1 MSARKR
7 GRGAKAVLVAIA
19 AAGFFGSE
27 QAQAQGLFRGKR
39 EAAPQPA
46 QQPKAAANGD
56 TEEVAQPILTAIP
69 VNPTDP
75 IATVNNE
82 VITRQQLAN
91 ECVARKGKEILD
103 TLIARK
109 LIEQALR
116 GKKLEVTAAE
126 IDQEIDRVANQLGGG
141 IGREAWLRTLD
152 KEKGISPAQYA
163 RDIIYPALALRKLA
177 SPLVQ
182 VTDDDEKLA
191 YEAQY
196 GDKVRVRLI
205 MTDTLRKAQEIW
217 EELRKNPGGFERLA
231 QERSMDSGSRSLGGL
246 LAEPISRH
254 AYPTHISDAAFRQL
268 VDGDPQDKNREK
280 PKDGAISGP
289 IQVAEATWVI
299 LKREEVIPARTGVS
313 LQSEDVRKQMHE
325 MIYEVKLKEA
335 MSNYYVELMKAARI
349 DNRLVGTTK
358 ESHEDAQYAEHEKA
372 DSEVKLMGNQAT
384 LGTKPTTKTP
394 GNVVRSADR
403 KATAP
408 VGAPTDDVLTKQTEA
423 LKQAPVVPAAT
434 GAAAPATSTVK

>member
-7 GRGAKAVLVAIA
+7 GRRARAVLVAIA
-19 AAGFFGSE
+19 AAGFFGS
-27 QAQAQGLFRGKR
+27 QDAHAQGFFGGKR
-39 EAAPQPA
+39 EAAAKPA
-46 QQPKAAANGD
+46 ARPAAVSVKEEPAAKA
-56 TEEVAQPILTAIP
+56 VLTAVP

-82 VITRQQLAN
+82 VITREQLAT
-91 ECVARKGKEILD
+91 ECVARRGKEILE

-116 GKKLEVTAAE
+116 KAKLEVTPAE
-126 IDQEIDRVANQLGGG
+126 VDQEIDRVANQLGGG

-152 KEKGISPAQYA
+152 KEKGISPVQYA

-177 SPLVQ
+177 SPMVQ
-182 VTDDDEKLA
+182 VTEDDERIA
-191 YEAQY
+191 FEAQY

-217 EELRKNPGGFERLA
+217 EELRKSNGQNFERLA
-231 QERSMDSGSRSLGGL
+231 QERSMDTGSRSLGGL

-254 AYPTHISDAAFRQL
+254 AFPTHVSDAAFRQL
-268 VDGDPQDKNREK
+268 VDGDKTDKTAQK

-299 LKREEVIPARTGVS
+299 LKREEVIPAQPGVTLAS
-313 LQSEDVRKQMHE
+313 ADVRKQMHE

-335 MSNYYVELMKAARI
+335 MNEYYVGLVKAALI
-349 DNRLVGTTK
+349 DNRLTGTTK
-358 ESHEDAQYAEHEKA
+358 EANEDAQYAEHAKA
-372 DSEVKLMGNQAT
+372 DEDVKLMGGQANLAT
-384 LGTKPTTKTP
+384 KQKPTTP
-394 GNVVRSADR
+394 GNVVPSKGR
-403 KATAP
+403 KPTAP
-408 VGAPTDDVLTKQTEA
+408 VGAPKDDVLTRQAEA
-423 LKQAPVVPAAT
+423 LKQAPV
-434 GAAAPATSTVK
+434 APAVEAQAPASPAVK